1 MDLFSPLFQSS
12 SLFSFSLRDNLFVTK
27 ETHEQEIKREM
38 RSLNLDDVD
47 LDEIIGENNV
57 GFSGGQEKRILL
69 LRSWLNHNKYM
80 ILDEPTSASDP
91 EGESF
96 FFKKLEERDGYLI
109 VTHKISKLKKVSR
122 IVVIEEGKVVSDGTW
137 DELSSDEGLFKKLLE
152 CERRLY
158 DTR

>member
-96 FFKKLEERDGYLI
+96 FFKKLEEIDGYLI

>member
-38 RSLNLDDVD
+38 RSLNLGDVD

-69 LRSWLNHNKYM
+69 LRSLLNHNKYM

-91 EGESF
+91 EVESF

>member
-1 MDLFSPLFQSS
+1 
-12 SLFSFSLRDNLFVTK
+12 
-27 ETHEQEIKREM
+27 
-38 RSLNLDDVD
+38 
-47 LDEIIGENNV
+47 
-57 GFSGGQEKRILL
+57 
-69 LRSWLNHNKYM
+69 M

-96 FFKKLEERDGYLI
+96 FFKKLEEIDGYLI